1 MKIQKLLALLLA
13 AALVLTCLSACGG
26 DSGSSGSST
35 VSSGSS
41 EESAPDSSSSEDSSE
56 TSSEGEK
63 PEGPASDV
71 KNGEVNQQTY
81 PLSTSGETLSYWYPW
96 AGSMTELADFNDSYF
111 FQWNEELTGVHIDFI
126 VPASGSESDAFQ
138 LLFASDDMPDMLHTE
153 PASYSYRNGQD
164 AAIDDGYF
172 IDMAQYLEFAPNFNS
187 WLAGNDDFRRAAY
200 SDTGKLYGMWNVWS
214 DMEPGVVYADWG
226 PSIRKD
232 FLDRVKMEVPTTYS
246 EWEAVLTAFKE
257 QLGVE
262 APFYTSKYGID
273 TGEFMAGYD
282 TAPYF
287 YQRDGKVQYGPMDDN
302 YKEYLTMLHDW
313 WSKGLLDP
321 DFATRSSGGTTADN
335 DMMLNDKVGSLMD
348 HGTRLGD
355 VYISR
360 GATNPDLMMV
370 AAPQPTKD
378 KDDPTYVEPNW
389 RSATYANS
397 ISNSTELIAADS
409 EKIELAIRWLDGF
422 YAKDVALNANY
433 GTEEYEGKVWHYD
446 DSTSTGRLIDYDY
459 RFSNPDGMSS
469 GMVLVQ
475 FSMKNPPIRYEGMQS
490 ETGPAERKDGYMLWK
505 KYGSGMYL
513 PARLTMTTEEGQ
525 TYASMYTDIETY
537 VQECNVKFIMGQMSL
552 DEYDSYRDTLKSMGI
567 EQCIEIQQ
575 TALDRY
581 NARSF

>member
-1 MKIQKLLALLLA
+1 MKRKKILAVLLA
-13 AALVLTCLSACGG
+13 AALLLGCLAACGG
-26 DSGSSGSST
+26 DEGSSTTSSGSQ
-35 VSSGSS
+35 SSAADSSS
-41 EESAPDSSSSEDSSE
+41 EESQANDDSSN
-56 TSSEGEK
+56 SEGET
-63 PEGPASDV
+63 PSAPASDV

-81 PLSTSGETLSYWYPW
+81 PLTSESVTLDYWYPW

-111 FQWNEELTGVHIDFI
+111 FKWYEELTGVHINFI

-138 LLFASDDMPDMLHTE
+138 LLFASDDMPDMLHITN
-153 PASYSYRNGQD
+153 SSTMSYRNGQD

-172 IDMAQYLEFAPNFNS
+172 IDLAEHLDYAPNFAS
-187 WLAGNDDFRRAAY
+187 WLSGNDNFRRAAY
-200 SDTGKLYGMWNVWS
+200 SDTGKLYGFWTVWS
-214 DMEPGVVYADWG
+214 DMEEGVVYADWG

-232 FLDRVKMEVPTTYS
+232 FLEKVNMEVPTTYS
-246 EWEAVLTAFKE
+246 EWEAVLTAFKDE
-257 QLGVE
+257 LGVE

-273 TGEFMAGYD
+273 TGEFMAGFD

-287 YQRDGKVQYGPMDDN
+287 YQRDGKVQYGPLDDN
-302 YKEYLTMLHDW
+302 YRDYLAMLHDW
-313 WSKGLLDP
+313 WEKGLLDR

-378 KDDPTYVEPNW
+378 KDDPAYVEPNW
-389 RSATYANS
+389 RDASYASS
-397 ISNSTELIAADS
+397 ISDSAFVVSADS
-409 EKIELAIRWLDGF
+409 ENIELAVRWLDGF

-433 GTEEYEGKVWHYD
+433 GTEEFEGKVWHND

-475 FSMKNPPIRYEGMQS
+475 YSVKNPPIRYEGMQS

-505 KYGSGMYL
+505 QFGCDNFL
-513 PARLTMTTEEGQ
+513 PVRLTMSTEEGQ
-525 TYASMYTDIETY
+525 QYASMYTDIETY

-552 DEYDSYRDTLKSMGI
+552 DDYDSYRDTLRSMKI
-567 EQCIEIQQ
+567 EDCIALQQ
-575 TALDRY
+575 AALDRY
-581 NARSF
+581 NARNF